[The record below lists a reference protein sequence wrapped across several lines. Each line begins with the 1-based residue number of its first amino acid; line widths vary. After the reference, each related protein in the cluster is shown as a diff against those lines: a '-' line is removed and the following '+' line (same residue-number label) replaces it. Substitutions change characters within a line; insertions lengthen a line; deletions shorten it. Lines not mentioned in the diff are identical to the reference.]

1 MASDKKRR
9 KAAKA
14 AKPEPQAGPFRHPDG
29 DRRHRDMGQR
39 AKDAIKDKERVR
51 TLYGAVEV
59 PEGEDSR
66 D

>member
-14 AKPEPQAGPFRHPDG
+14 AKPKPKTGPFRHPDG
-29 DRRHRDMGQR
+29 DRRHRDLAIR
-39 AKDAIKDKERVR
+39 VEDAIKAKERMR
-51 TLYGAVEV
+51 TLYGAVEL
-59 PEGEDSR
+59 PEDEDSR